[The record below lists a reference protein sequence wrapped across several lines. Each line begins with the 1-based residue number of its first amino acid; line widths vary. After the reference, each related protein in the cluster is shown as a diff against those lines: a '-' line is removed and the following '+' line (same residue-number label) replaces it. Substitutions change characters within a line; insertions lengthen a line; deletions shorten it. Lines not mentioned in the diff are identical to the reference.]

1 MIINNVKALEESQ
14 SFQGV
19 AVSTILD
26 EIRQHG
32 FYSNYCTN
40 LNNAI
45 VDTDELVGEIR
56 KIASKNLLRVTFNAD
71 KTICIFED

>member
-1 MIINNVKALEESQ
+1 MIIKNVKASEESH

-26 EIRQHG
+26 EIKQHG

-40 LNNAI
+40 LSNAI
-45 VDTDELVGEIR
+45 VDTEELVSEIR

-71 KTICIFED
+71 KTICILED